1 MLKKIIKYILV
12 FTFAFSL
19 IGCSG
24 SNGDD
29 KQYEEA
35 NKLVT
40 EGKYKQAKKIY
51 KEIKSYKDSK
61 DRITDCDFLLA
72 MEKSVVE
79 RMEEPDDADYSTL
92 VDTELSYLEEFEN
105 KDFGNAK
112 IESYYEDYIDGLN
125 TQKDSLKEDLL
136 YDSDYGWQE
145 GRVQRF
151 EALNGLYN
159 DFNFLK
165 NNKKFVANYI
175 KDLDYEKKLLKAYEN
190 INSDIGAQF
199 KGGDLPW
206 NYEDNYM
213 EATVKNNTNYTYDIT
228 YFVTYTTDGNSIISK
243 DSYSETEIAPGMSYT
258 IHLTT
263 PDQDCNYE
271 WEYQIDNVVVK

>member
-165 NNKKFVANYI
+165 KNKKFVANYI

-199 KGGDLPW
+199 KDGDLPW

-258 IHLTT
+258 IHLTA

>member
-1 MLKKIIKYILV
+1 MIKKIIKYILA

-51 KEIKSYKDSK
+51 KEIKNYKDSK
-61 DRITDCDFLLA
+61 NRINDCDFLLA

-79 RMEEPDDADYSTL
+79 RMGESNNTDYSTL
-92 VDTELSYLEEFEN
+92 VDTELSYLEDFKD

-112 IESYYEDYIDGLN
+112 VKGYYKDYLKGLN
-125 TQKDSLKEDLL
+125 TQKDSLKEDVL

-145 GRVQRF
+145 GTVQRF
-151 EALNGLYN
+151 TVLDGLYN

-165 NNKKFVANYI
+165 NNKKFIANYI
-175 KDLDYEKKLLKAYEN
+175 KDLDSEKELLKSYKAIFDD
-190 INSDIGAQF
+190 INTQWKDD
-199 KGGDLPW
+199 DLPW
-206 NYEDNYM
+206 QYNEDSM
-213 EATVKNNTNYTYDIT
+213 QVTLKNNTKYTYDISF
-228 YFVTYTTDGNSIISK
+228 YVTFTDDNNTILK
-243 DSYSETEIAPGMSYT
+243 KESYSETNIQQGMNYT
-258 IHLTT
+258 VFVYA
-263 PDQDCNYE
+263 PDQDCNYS
-271 WEYQIDNVVVK
+271 WEYQIDGVVIK

>member
-1 MLKKIIKYILV
+1 MIKKIIKYILV

-24 SNGDD
+24 SNSDD

-51 KEIKSYKDSK
+51 KGIKDYKDSK
-61 DRITDCDFLLA
+61 NRITDCDFLLA

-79 RMEEPDDADYSTL
+79 RMEEPDDADYGTL
-92 VDTELSYLEEFEN
+92 VDTELSYLEEFEE

-112 IESYYEDYIDGLN
+112 IEGYYEDYLDGLN
-125 TQKDSLKEDLL
+125 TQKESLKEDLL

-151 EALNGLYN
+151 EALDGLYN

-175 KDLDYEKKLLKAYEN
+175 KDLDYEKKLLKAYEK
-190 INSDIGAQF
+190 INSDLGAQF
-199 KGGDLPW
+199 KDGDLSW
-206 NYEDNYM
+206 NYEDYYM

-228 YFVTYTTDGNSIISK
+228 YFVTYTTDDNSIISK

-258 IHLTT
+258 VHLTT

-271 WEYQIDNVVVK
+271 WEYQIDNVVIK

>member
-125 TQKDSLKEDLL
+125 TQKDSLKEEGI
-136 YDSDYGWQE
+136 YDYQHGWQE
-145 GRVQRF
+145 GMIQRF
-151 EALNGLYN
+151 EALDGLYN
-159 DFNFLK
+159 DFSFLK
-165 NNKKFVANYI
+165 NNKKFVANS
-175 KDLDYEKKLLKAYEN
+175 N
-190 INSDIGAQF
+190 
-199 KGGDLPW
+199 
-206 NYEDNYM
+206 
-213 EATVKNNTNYTYDIT
+213 
-228 YFVTYTTDGNSIISK
+228 
-243 DSYSETEIAPGMSYT
+243 
-258 IHLTT
+258 
-263 PDQDCNYE
+263 
-271 WEYQIDNVVVK
+271 

>member
-112 IESYYEDYIDGLN
+112 IESYFEDYIDGLN
-125 TQKDSLKEDLL
+125 TQKDSLKEEGI
-136 YDSDYGWQE
+136 YDYQHGWQE
-145 GRVQRF
+145 GMIQRF
-151 EALNGLYN
+151 EALDGLYN
-159 DFNFLK
+159 DFSFLK

-175 KDLDYEKKLLKAYEN
+175 KDLDYEKKLLKAYED

-199 KGGDLPW
+199 KDGDLPW
-206 NYEDNYM
+206 DYEDYYM
-213 EATVKNNTNYTYDIT
+213 EATVKNNTNYTYDIS
-228 YFVTYTTDGNSIISK
+228 YFVTYTTDDNSIISK

-258 IHLTT
+258 IHLAT

-271 WEYQIDNVVVK
+271 WESQIDNVVIK